1 MGKAIGVTDSFS
13 LRQAV
18 GSGLTAGLTAGAGA
32 ALSGAS
38 GTLSKVLSAEGWRGA
53 AGNAVL
59 TSLTGQAGSR
69 LAGLDTSFSWR
80 SVAAN
85 AVAASIT
92 SSVTSRLG
100 NALKLDLITDLD
112 QFNQDLLRG
121 AVGGVVSLHTRRAAG
136 VGQRVDYGQVAVDAF
151 GNAVANALTG
161 EHSRRATSAA
171 WRQLGLD
178 PSAPLPEGAVGRTR
192 DGGIRWATG
201 AITYPTGGGLASVS
215 QLQAGPLEGFQEQ
228 NVAAELLAD
237 IERLRIRNPNQASFR
252 TGVLPHLHNRFV
264 DYVASNATLFGDLGS
279 GFAPNLDLNT
289 LLATQ
294 DGNDE
299 FGVLRRAGVSS
310 ADLAGLSVEDSLNR
324 LRRGLLGSIAAAISP
339 AEGGLLQR
347 TRSTALGS
355 YDGDAIAFLSLFSD
369 GDYRPGETS
378 LAADIAVNVPFLGA
392 AVGAGQAYD
401 LNRDIRVLDMMR
413 SVGMVSGNTHARAQ
427 SMARFNDYSARK
439 DGLLSLAG
447 PAKLVALLQG
457 LDFATTPEIAESAIG
472 PKLSRAMSRQMTLDQ
487 YLKGEIQSLFH
498 LDHFARGNLFEDYVL
513 QHVPAAQRFG
523 NFPVIDWF
531 DKSTGLAL
539 SVKSVDLQA
548 VSRLD
553 PQRLEE
559 LLKGYARKLSEFNG
573 ASRNV
578 TVGGVKRPILVRQ
591 SDILQRELMIGLET
605 GTGSPAQL
613 AVLQNLQTYAAT
625 LKPVVNVLFSN
636 VR

>member
-1 MGKAIGVTDSFS
+1 M
-13 LRQAV
+13 LN
-18 GSGLTAGLTAGAGA
+18 
-32 ALSGAS
+32 
-38 GTLSKVLSAEGWRGA
+38 TLA
-53 AGNAVL
+53 
-59 TSLTGQAGSR
+59 GQAGSR

-85 AVAASIT
+85 AVAAGIS
-92 SSVTSRLG
+92 SSVTSRLSQG
-100 NALKLDLITDLD
+100 LKLDLTNEPGQLGL
-112 QFNQDLLRG
+112 DLLG
-121 AVGGVVSLHTRRAAG
+121 TAVGGVVSLRTRRAAG
-136 VGQRVDYGQVAVDAF
+136 IDQRVDYGQVAVDAF
-151 GNAVANALTG
+151 GNAIANALTG

-178 PSAPLPEGAVGRTR
+178 PSAPLPDGAVGRTR

-201 AITYPTGGGLASVS
+201 AITYPTGGGLAGVS
-215 QLQAGPLEGFQEQ
+215 QLQAGLLEGFQEQ
-228 NVAAELLAD
+228 NIAADLLAD

-264 DYVASNATLFGDLGS
+264 DYVASNAILFGDLAS
-279 GFAPNLDLNT
+279 GFAPNLDLRT

-294 DGNDE
+294 DGDDE
-299 FGVLRRAGVSS
+299 FSVLRRAGVSS
-310 ADLAGLSVEDSLNR
+310 ADLQGLSAQDALNR
-324 LRRGLLGSIAAAISP
+324 VRRGLLGSIAAAIDP

-355 YDGDAIAFLSLFSD
+355 YDGDAVAFLSLFSG

-378 LAADIAVNVPFLGA
+378 LAADIAVNVPLLGA

-447 PAKLVALLQG
+447 PGKLVALLQG
-457 LDFATTPEIAESAIG
+457 LDFASTPGTAESAIG

-513 QHVPAAQRFG
+513 RHVPGAQRFG

-531 DKSTGLAL
+531 DKSKGLAL

-553 PQRLEE
+553 PQRLED
-559 LLKGYARKLSEFNG
+559 LLKGYVDKLAGFKGDSK
-573 ASRNV
+573 NV
-578 TVGGVKRPILVRQ
+578 TVGGVQRRITVRG
-591 SDILQRELMIGLET
+591 DEIMQRQLMIGLET

-613 AVLQNLQTYAAT
+613 AVLHNLQTYAAT
-625 LKPVVNVLFSN
+625 LNPAVNVLFSN

>member
-1 MGKAIGVTDSFS
+1 MEAWPQT
-13 LRQAV
+13 
-18 GSGLTAGLTAGAGA
+18 GA

-38 GTLSKVLSAEGWRGA
+38 GTLGKVLSAEGWRGA
-53 AGNAVL
+53 ASSAVL
-59 TSLTGQAGSR
+59 NTLTGQAGTR

-85 AVAASIT
+85 AVAAGISA
-92 SSVTSRLG
+92 SVTSRLSQS
-100 NALKLDLITDLD
+100 LKLDLGDEVG
-112 QFNQDLLRG
+112 QFNQDLLGG

-136 VGQRVDYGQVAVDAF
+136 IDQRVDYGQIAADAF
-151 GNAVANALTG
+151 GNAIANALTG
-161 EHSRRATSAA
+161 EHSRRATNAA

-201 AITYPTGGGLASVS
+201 AITYPTGGGLAGVS

-264 DYVASNATLFGDLGS
+264 DYVASNAILFGDLGA
-279 GFAPNLDLNT
+279 GYVNLDGQT
-289 LLATQ
+289 LLAIQ

-310 ADLAGLSVEDSLNR
+310 ADLQGLSVEDARNR
-324 LRRGLLGSIAAAISP
+324 VRRGLLGSIAAAIDP
-339 AEGGLLQR
+339 AEGGLLRR

-355 YDGDAIAFLSLFSD
+355 YDGDAVAFLSLFS
-369 GDYRPGETS
+369 GGGYSPGETS
-378 LAADIAVNVPFLGA
+378 LAADIAVNVPLLGA

-439 DGLLSLAG
+439 DGLLSIAG
-447 PAKLVALLQG
+447 PGKLVALLQG
-457 LDFATTPEIAESAIG
+457 LDFASTPGTAESAIG
-472 PKLSRAMSRQMTLDQ
+472 PKMSRAMSRQMTLDQ

-498 LDHFARGNLFEDYVL
+498 LDQFARGNLFEDYVL

-531 DKSTGLAL
+531 DASEGLAL

-559 LLKGYARKLSEFNG
+559 LLKGYVDKLAGFKGDRKTVN
-573 ASRNV
+573 
-578 TVGGVKRPILVRQ
+578 VGGVQQLINIPGNQIRH
-591 SDILQRELMIGLET
+591 RELVLGFEA
-605 GTGSPAQL
+605 GTASREQL
-613 AVLQNLQTYAAT
+613 DVLSRLSVYAAER
-625 LKPVVNVLFSN
+625 SN
-636 VR
+636 AVSVSLLQVR